1 MGFLA
6 AKLFPERKKMDIVKD
21 IKGVLKIL
29 GVMFGGLILLVL
41 IAHTVFDIYVRVE
54 FGREV
59 RRLKES
65 GEPTS
70 FNDFAKETIPEEQN
84 AATLYRHIFPTI
96 HAYEH
101 EWKQVRRVDLDHDDF
116 AMWTTEQKADIPAI
130 LARYNNIIDLAHEA
144 SLRPYCD
151 FQLGYGNSG
160 YDDFSLIP
168 FPTLSRILC
177 VQAVLDKKEGQ
188 MEQAVRRITDGLAVA
203 EAAGATKYFF
213 VSDIA
218 QVGCDGIMLD
228 RLEKLLA
235 HEEMSQQGY
244 QMLYDSL
251 KGHRERRAG
260 SLLAGFRSQRC
271 NIIRWFKKPSEALD
285 EEHKFLERW
294 PFLTLARWPLLHE
307 LKSQNIS
314 VEMAGK
320 PYWETYNLNGHW
332 KSLII
337 RSAKRDARL
346 GAAELA
352 AGIYIYKI
360 ENGNYPESLDKL
372 VPGIVKELPPDPFTG
387 ESFTYRPEGNG
398 FIIYSL
404 GENRRDDG
412 GERESPDDDISWKS
426 GETMPTHSIAKP
438 DSL

>member
-130 LARYNNIIDLAHEA
+130 LARYDNIIDLAHEA

-177 VQAVLDKKEGQ
+177 VQAVLDKEEGQ

-213 VSDIA
+213 VSDMA

-260 SLLAGFRSQRC
+260 SLLAGFRSERC
-271 NIIRWFKKPSEALD
+271 NTIRWFKEPSEALD
-285 EEHKFLERW
+285 KEHKFLERW
-294 PFLTLARWPLLHE
+294 PFLTLARLSLLSE
-307 LKSQNIS
+307 LKSQNIR

-320 PYWETYNLNGHW
+320 PYWENNVNGHW
-332 KSLII
+332 KSPII

-352 AGIYIYKI
+352 AAIHIYKSK
-360 ENGNYPESLDKL
+360 NGNYPESLDKL

-387 ESFTYRPEGNG
+387 ENFIYRSEGSG
-398 FIIYSL
+398 FIVYSL
-404 GENRRDDG
+404 GENGRDDG
-412 GERESPDDDISWKS
+412 GEQESPDDDIPWEFGKMMSA
-426 GETMPTHSIAKP
+426 HSIEKSN
-438 DSL
+438 SL